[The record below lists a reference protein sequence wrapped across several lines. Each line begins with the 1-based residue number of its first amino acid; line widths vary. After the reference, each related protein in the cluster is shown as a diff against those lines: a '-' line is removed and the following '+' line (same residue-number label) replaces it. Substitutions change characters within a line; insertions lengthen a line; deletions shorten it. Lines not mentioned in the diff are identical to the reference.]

1 MFAKSLFT
9 GSQVFS
15 AKSILNPV
23 NYYYQQKS
31 QTMYGSGANTD
42 QCAGLGSGS
51 GSGSTG
57 GGSTG
62 GGTGGGS
69 TGGTVLFNSNTIT
82 ALDIIQLNYVKKMAD
97 RNYLAIPSSMEEYL
111 LLNNI
116 VANEIT
122 SQTNANLRRL
132 LQLANDAMSGA
143 LHSKTLN
150 TDNTDLNLQNLLLNR
165 RIEDILSGKN
175 EVKAMGSTEGEF
187 VITKTFKLAPLYS
200 YYIYLYGM
208 PAYGV
213 GFDPAKLNI
222 LATMLQKY
230 NINPYG

>member
-31 QTMYGSGANTD
+31 QTLYGSGANTD
-42 QCAGLGSGS
+42 QCAGLGT

-57 GGSTG
+57 N
-62 GGTGGGS
+62 GGTTGGGGS

-97 RNYLAIPSSMEEYL
+97 RNYLGIPNSIEEYL

-122 SQTNANLRRL
+122 AQTNTNLRLL
-132 LQLANDAMSGA
+132 LQLANDAMTGA

-150 TDNTDLNLQNLLLNR
+150 SDNTDLNLQNLLLNR
-165 RIEDILSGKN
+165 RIDDILSGKN

-213 GFDPAKLNI
+213 GFDPTKLNI
-222 LATMLQKY
+222 LVTMLQKY